1 MNTAVPSAA
10 DVERGQRVYTPLVL
24 RAYDLFVLGFSNRF
38 VWRCRS
44 ATMLE
49 RYGRHVWGDGFE
61 DFVAAAGEPAASGRV
76 FVLRVGEQRTAP
88 MRV

>member
-1 MNTAVPSAA
+1 MNTAAPSAA

-49 RYGRHVWGDGFE
+49 RYGRHVG
-61 DFVAAAGEPAASGRV
+61 
-76 FVLRVGEQRTAP
+76 
-88 MRV
+88 